1 MTSPNR
7 SKPRYKPLVERDVP
21 IPMRDGTV
29 LRGDLYRPDAEG
41 RFPVLIERV
50 AYELASRCR
59 ENGEY
64 YAQRGYILIGQNVRG
79 AFGSEGA
86 FVPLRDDGCGERQ
99 DGYDTVEWAAGQPWS
114 NGRVGMLD
122 GSYSGFTQYAVAP
135 TRPPHLQ
142 TLFAREG
149 GTDFYRDTVFRSGA
163 HWLFYR
169 DWTIQTVLSHLQHPT
184 TSPERALALKRLEQ
198 ASRDLDHWRH
208 HLPLL
213 DFPPLTGV
221 ADWYFADLGHP
232 NAGPYW
238 WDRDV
243 TRHLAAVDVPIFH
256 LGGWFDCFLD
266 GTLRAFRGIRTQGAT
281 ARCRQAQ
288 RLVVGPWVHGPANVG
303 QQRVGE
309 LDFGPNAT
317 WDLMDRRLA
326 WYDYWLNGID
336 NEALSGPPVQLFLMG
351 ANRWVGFDAWPPP
364 GIDYRPFYLRAGTGP
379 SLDSLNNGYLSVEPP
394 TDEEEADRYLY
405 DPMDPVPSLHRGL
418 ETGPKD
424 HRPIERRVLTYT
436 SEVLQ
441 RALTIIGPVKAVI
454 HGVSSA
460 PDTDWVVRLCDVWP
474 DGRSMS
480 VCDGILRA
488 RYRDSL
494 ENPTLLTADTVY
506 RFEVDLWATAQV
518 FAAGHRIRVEV
529 TSSDFPRYD
538 RNLNVGGTFGEE
550 TDGRVAQNTVF
561 HDAARPSHIL
571 LPTLDRVPG

>member
-1 MTSPNR
+1 MSSKR
-7 SKPRYKPLVERDVP
+7 SEPTYEILVERDVAV
-21 IPMRDGTV
+21 PMRDGTV
-29 LRGDLYRPDAEG
+29 LRADVYRPDAEG
-41 RFPVLIERV
+41 QFPVLIERV

-64 YAQRGYILIGQNVRG
+64 YAQRGYVLIGQNVRG
-79 AFGSEGA
+79 AFASEGR
-86 FVPLRDDGCGERQ
+86 FVPMRDDGWGEHQ
-99 DGYDTVEWAAGQPWS
+99 DGYDTVEWAAGQRWS

-142 TLFAREG
+142 TLYVRES
-149 GTDFYRDTVFRSGA
+149 GTDLYRHLAFHGGA

-169 DWTIQTVLSHLQHPT
+169 DWTIQTALSHLQHP
-184 TSPERALALKRLEQ
+184 SVPLERISARERLEE
-198 ASRDLDHWRH
+198 ASRDVDHWHR

-213 DFPPLTGV
+213 DCPPLAGV
-221 ADWYFADLGHP
+221 AEWYFADLRHP

-238 WDRDV
+238 WGADV
-243 TRHLAAVDVPIFH
+243 TRHLAEVDVPILH

-266 GTLRAFRGIRTQGAT
+266 GTLRAFQGIRAQGAT
-281 ARCRQAQ
+281 ARCRDAQ

-309 LDFGPNAT
+309 LDFGPSAA
-317 WDLMDRRLA
+317 WDLLDRRLA
-326 WYDYWLNGID
+326 WYDYWLKDVD
-336 NEALSGPPVQLFLMG
+336 NEALGGPPVQIFLMG
-351 ANRWVGFDAWPPP
+351 ANRWLDFDAWPPP
-364 GIDYRPFYLRAGTGP
+364 GIDSRSFHLHAGAGP
-379 SLDSLNNGYLSVEPP
+379 SAESLNNGYLSVEPP
-394 TDEEEADRYLY
+394 IEGEDPDRYLH
-405 DPMDPVPSLHRGL
+405 DPMDPIPSLHRGL
-418 ETGPKD
+418 DTSPKD
-424 HRPIERRVLTYT
+424 HRSIEGRVLTYT
-436 SEVLQ
+436 SDVLQ
-441 RALTIIGPVKAVI
+441 RNLSVIGPVKAVI
-454 HGVSSA
+454 YGASSA

-494 ENPTLLTADTVY
+494 ENPTLLTPDTVY

-518 FAAGHRIRVEV
+518 FAAGHRVRVEV

-538 RNLNVGGTFGEE
+538 RNLNTGGVFGEE
-550 TDGRVAQNTVF
+550 TEGRVAQNTVF

-571 LPTLDRVPG
+571 LPVLDRAPV